1 MSDIL
6 VIQNDAIG
14 SIGHFG
20 TALAAEGARLTVMR
34 ADLGARLSLAE
45 AAQYHGLV
53 VLGRAS
59 AFSDEDFPFLP
70 HVIELITAFQA
81 AQKPVFGICLGAQLL
96 ARANGG
102 AFASN
107 NGWEVGFVPIEPTA
121 EAAADPVFGAM
132 PKGAK
137 FYELHEDQFRLPE
150 GATLLMTGDRCPNQ
164 AFRAGCSK
172 LWHPVPSG
180 NHRRGPQRDGA
191 GLGGADRRD
200 RSANDGAD
208 TRLCAGGFRAPGSP
222 MRRAGAAL
230 VRACDC
236 PRRRADPGLI
246 RHQEGPARGPVFQ
259 NHNSPTG
266 D

>member
-53 VLGRAS
+53 VLGGRAS

-150 GATLLMTGDRCPNQ
+150 GATLLMTGDRCTNQ
-164 AFRAGCSK
+164 AFRAGAASYGIQF
-172 LWHPVPSG
+172 HPEITEE
-180 NHRRGPQRDGA
+180 A
-191 GLGGADRRD
+191 
-200 RSANDGAD
+200 
-208 TRLCAGGFRAPGSP
+208 LCAMARDLEELTDETGQPMTVRMLDYAPEDFVRQEALCEGLAQ
-222 MRRAGAAL
+222 RWFAL
-230 VRACDC
+230 VTARAVE
-236 PRRRADPGLI
+236 LT
-246 RHQEGPARGPVFQ
+246 PA
-259 NHNSPTG
+259 
-266 D
+266 